1 MKKIICLVVV
11 VLMIAAVAY
20 AAKKVAITKTNV
32 ASLKGTWVGVLDLG
46 RKGET
51 TPITLE
57 VLNDAP
63 PLKAKWTL
71 ANVPE
76 VVAKEFGEMGG
87 QKVGEAD
94 DGMITSAGTVMWIGP
109 QKNFIEL
116 TLMDDKK
123 LGCWAFWRGM
133 DMRGTLAKKK

>member
-20 AAKKVAITKTNV
+20 AAKVAITKQNV
-32 ASLKGTWVGVLDLG
+32 ASLKGTWTGVLELG
-46 RKGET
+46 KKGES

-57 VLNDAP
+57 ILNDAV

-76 VVAKEFGEMGG
+76 LVAKEFGEMGG

-109 QKNFIEL
+109 QKNFVEA
-116 TLMDDKK
+116 TLMDNKK
-123 LGCWAFWRGM
+123 LGVWAFWRGM